1 MKIETESVRAYLT
14 EALLPL
20 GLAPDSLYVNEI
32 ADVIDME
39 EVRSLTLVEATMHHL
54 ELGEEPTYDQ
64 GLFGLFHQPGTF
76 DPAFQVHELR
86 LPDFERM
93 IGDMLLAMR

>member
-1 MKIETESVRAYLT
+1 MKTETESVRVYLS
-14 EALLPL
+14 EALQPL
-20 GLAPDSLYVNEI
+20 GFAPDSLYVNEI
-32 ADVIDME
+32 ADVIDRE
-39 EVRSLTLVEATMHHL
+39 VVRSLTLVEATMHHL

-64 GLFGLFHQPGTF
+64 GLFGLFHQPHTF
-76 DPAFQVHELR
+76 DPALRVNELR